1 MVLSG
6 KYSIIGEENFVQYL
20 KDYGIPE
27 DLVKDHDQFSIAFKQ
42 VGNKVTITKT
52 TNNSSLDVSFTIG
65 EEFEEQF
72 FGHKIK
78 SNSKLDGDVL
88 VITNGDN
95 SRTFNFT
102 DNGLEIVHK
111 SPRGSAKLIF
121 KKD

>member
-6 KYSIIGEENFVQYL
+6 KYSVIGEENFVQYL

-27 DLVKDHDQFSIAFKQ
+27 DLVKGGGQFSIEFKQ
-42 VGNKVTITKT
+42 EGNKVTITKT
-52 TNNSSLDVSFTIG
+52 TNGKSVVVAFTIG
-65 EEFEEQF
+65 QEFEEEF

-78 SNSKLDGDVL
+78 SNSRLDGDVL

-95 SRTFNFT
+95 SRTFNFSST
-102 DNGLEIVHK
+102 GLEIAHN
-111 SPRGSAKLIF
+111 SPKGSAKLIF